1 MNKENKKISTT
12 KKIVLFL
19 FINCTIIELF
29 TGWVT
34 IQSLM
39 LAENYMMPVDFTPLV
54 TLIGAVVS
62 EVLGFAIYAVKSA
75 KENSK
80 GGIVYDTTIG
90 VNFGQEI
97 IKDEEDALG

>member
-1 MNKENKKISTT
+1 MNKDNKKISTT

-97 IKDEEDALG
+97 VKDEEDALG

>member
-1 MNKENKKISTT
+1 MNKDNKKISTT

-97 IKDEEDALG
+97 IKDEEGALG

>member
-1 MNKENKKISTT
+1 MNKDNKKISTT

>member
-1 MNKENKKISTT
+1 MNKDNKKISTT

-80 GGIVYDTTIG
+80 GGIVYDTTVGI
-90 VNFGQEI
+90 NFGQEI

>member
-1 MNKENKKISTT
+1 MNKDNKKINTT

-97 IKDEEDALG
+97 IKDEEEALG

>member
-1 MNKENKKISTT
+1 MNKDNKKVSTT

-90 VNFGQEI
+90 VNFGQEL

>member
-1 MNKENKKISTT
+1 MNKDNKKISTT

-54 TLIGAVVS
+54 TLIGTVVS

-97 IKDEEDALG
+97 IKDEENAAG

>member
-1 MNKENKKISTT
+1 MNKDNKKVSTT

-80 GGIVYDTTIG
+80 GGIVYDTTVGI
-90 VNFGQEI
+90 NFGQEI